1 MTLATNS
8 SYLKETIELLIYHF
22 GEDAVLA
29 ALADVSTHPLKKRV
43 KPLRKSNNKNQKPT
57 TQTIAGALE
66 SIREQNPE
74 KHRLLS
80 EFLSDLAARRTL
92 PQAEDI
98 RYFAQGAG
106 LKAIEGKSRKDLIP
120 NLMRFLLTLSTDR
133 VRSEIQKAAH
143 ISEEQRRQGFSIL
156 TDKLLGKQTGT
167 VFGDQNER
175 KTTGSE

>member
-1 MTLATNS
+1 
-8 SYLKETIELLIYHF
+8 
-22 GEDAVLA
+22 
-29 ALADVSTHPLKKRV
+29 
-43 KPLRKSNNKNQKPT
+43 
-57 TQTIAGALE
+57 
-66 SIREQNPE
+66 
-74 KHRLLS
+74 LS